1 MQCEIRGGPCVSRDW
16 LSVIHPNFLSR
27 FINLAYADARKWGL
41 VVMSNPDFN
50 LEHCDFPKEGQI
62 WYELPVVHLLFLLLT
77 EGW

>member
-1 MQCEIRGGPCVSRDW
+1 MQCETRGGPYVSGNW

-50 LEHCDFPKEGQI
+50 LKHCDFPKEGQI
-62 WYELPVVHLLFLLLT
+62 WYELSVVHLLFLLLT